1 MDLAGKYHS
10 AMFIKGLQGCPRRV
24 HAGMNAQSI
33 DEKTR
38 IVRWD
43 KTAGVEGAIG
53 HVERFLYDI
62 AVVEL

>member
-1 MDLAGKYHS
+1 
-10 AMFIKGLQGCPRRV
+10 MFIKGLQGCPRRV